1 MPIAKVSKIDNLN
14 FDMLMKVLGSAQL
27 TATEKERF
35 VRENQSKI
43 DEIVDIK
50 ISNTDYKTLMQKR
63 GLKKFRPLKNSFTK
77 KGDKILLAKALG
89 INLSEVND
97 YIKTTASSISD
108 VEKIKFLDPQKMD
121 LLKSYVYR
129 HGSKDEVV
137 AFLDY
142 ELFQAEDII
151 KTLYRTLRYYTS
163 GVADYFIR
171 PIHRMDNKT
180 LIKVYHIIDKNIK
193 TSFEKGKIS
202 EAQGDKVA
210 RWALVQIYKI
220 QNNSKLINAIKT
232 YGMLS

>member
-1 MPIAKVSKIDNLN
+1 MKVEKISKISNLD
-14 FDMLMKVLGSAQL
+14 FDMLMKVLSSTQL
-27 TATEKERF
+27 TATEKSRF
-35 VRENQSKI
+35 VQVNQPKVT
-43 DEIVDIK
+43 EILDIK
-50 ISNTDYKTLMQKR
+50 ISNMDYRTLMEKR

-97 YIKTTASSISD
+97 YIKTTASSIND
-108 VEKIKFLDPQKMD
+108 IDKIKFLGPEKMD
-121 LLKSYVYR
+121 MLKTYVYR
-129 HGSKDEVV
+129 HGSKDELV

-142 ELFQAEDII
+142 ELSQSADII

-180 LIKVYHIIDKNIK
+180 LIKVYHIINKNISK
-193 TSFEKGKIS
+193 AFQDGRIS

-210 RWALVQIYKI
+210 RWALIQIYKI

-232 YGMLS
+232 YRTLS